1 MQPTDLF
8 NAPVPGQS
16 LTRSKENKMPME
28 MPPKLNTL
36 EEALDHMFG
45 VIMSKKF
52 GKHLATLVVKDKK
65 AHMDRI
71 ASQMVQSG
79 IIGGLYSV
87 DVGML
92 LVEPVLIML
101 IFAAAQLDA
110 TVSFSTDSGYEDRTG
125 FDYLTDAVL
134 QQDPDTTVQLGIPDG
149 EMAEA
154 QGEQGEAELPKD
166 TKPTPPTS
174 PLLGG

>member
-28 MPPKLNTL
+28 LPPKLTTL

-45 VIMSKKF
+45 VIMSKQF

-65 AHMDRI
+65 AHIDRI
-71 ASQMVQSG
+71 ASQMVQQG
-79 IIGGLYSV
+79 ILGGLYSV
-87 DVGML
+87 DVAML
-92 LVEPVLIML
+92 LVEPVLCML

-110 TVSFSTDSGYEDRTG
+110 TVSFSTDTGYEDRTG
-125 FDYLTDAVL
+125 FDYLTDAVMK
-134 QQDPDTTVQLGIPDG
+134 QDPDDTVQLGVPDS
-149 EMAEA
+149 EKEEA
-154 QGEQGEAELPKD
+154 QAEQGEAKVPQS
-166 TKPTPPTS
+166 PTS
-174 PLLGG
+174 PLIGG